1 MNTCT
6 LKFEATA
13 FRNDNDNNL
22 ESLSASISVPVKGDD
37 EDVGKMLGNE
47 KLIVHAIGALYD
59 IVSYQRPNWLDGED
73 TSLTLDISIDGSEAQ
88 SRGGLVAMKGNG
100 FTFDLED

>member
-1 MNTCT
+1 MT
-6 LKFEATA
+6 LKKRCSTTPK
-13 FRNDNDNNL
+13 NL
-22 ESLSASISVPVKGDD
+22 QS
-37 EDVGKMLGNE
+37 N
-47 KLIVHAIGALYD
+47 LIY
-59 IVSYQRPNWLDGED
+59 